1 MAAAVWTFSRKENL
15 GSINMVRG
23 VAGGAAADLVFDVSE
38 AKTKTFTPGQVGLS
52 TIIGGGAYTDDAGFS
67 LSFTV
72 TSTGCTVTTTATADV
87 TVAENVSVTFFGK

>member
-1 MAAAVWTFSRKENL
+1 MAAAKWVFSRKENL

-23 VAGGAAADLVFDVSE
+23 EATGAAADLVFDVSE
-38 AKTKTFTPGQVGLS
+38 SKAKSFTAKEVGLS

-67 LSFTV
+67 LSFEL
-72 TSTGCTVTTTATADV
+72 TSTGCTITTTATADV